1 MSKDRQK
8 HRKCHPKQID
18 NDNSSSKTN
27 DKSTADLNEAKSI
40 AEPIRIKVL
49 TLGSIRVGK
58 SCFVKKYCEKN
69 RFESSY
75 VPTIGVDYGV
85 KHVTRDMVNT
95 SSLSIK
101 IDFFDLSGELIRIGL
116 FSPACHRP

>member
-8 HRKCHPKQID
+8 QRKCRPKQID
-18 NDNSSSKTN
+18 NDNSSSKAN
-27 DKSTADLNEAKSI
+27 EKSTADLNEAKSTV
-40 AEPIRIKVL
+40 EPIRIKVL

-58 SCFVKKYCEKN
+58 SCLVKKYCEKN

-85 KHVTRDMVNT
+85 KPVTRDMVNT